1 MGFTVVFRIEFKN
14 GETAMHGTAYKSLP
28 KMVQLLAYKGAKI
41 EIWSRK
47 IEHDW
52 TPLVIAEGFRP
63 GHFKPS
69 AETIDAIHRMMHASG
84 MTPPPPTTRPAAP
97 PPQDNDGSK
106 PKAD

>member
-1 MGFTVVFRIEFKN
+1 
-14 GETAMHGTAYKSLP
+14 
-28 KMVQLLAYKGAKI
+28 MVQLLAYKGAKI

-97 PPQDNDGSK
+97 PPQDYDGSK